1 MRTAAKPKL
10 AEQKDYQRREEQRK
24 IGEER
29 NIETRN
35 TFSVQQKEEREPI
48 PEEDPLPPIVKVD
61 KNEKKIT
68 AGKGR
73 GKMRKSLN

>member
-10 AEQKDYQRREEQRK
+10 AEQKDNQRREEQGK

-35 TFSVQQKEEREPI
+35 TFSVLQEEEREPI
-48 PEEDPLPPIVKVD
+48 PEED
-61 KNEKKIT
+61 
-68 AGKGR
+68 
-73 GKMRKSLN
+73 SSQ